1 MARAKSGE
9 RYLLGGINLWLCDFL
24 KRVEPHARYR
34 KPRFYASHWLRFL
47 TACASETA
55 GRLWP
60 NWTPFVTR
68 ESVQM
73 SRGPHFSSNAKA
85 ENELGYLPTS
95 SIDHAIHDAVDDF
108 VARCLAPVAAGRF
121 SSTRERRRSFRTTD
135 RHGADRKIAAASSR
149 HS

>member
-1 MARAKSGE
+1 
-9 RYLLGGINLWLCDFL
+9 
-24 KRVEPHARYR
+24 
-34 KPRFYASHWLRFL
+34 
-47 TACASETA
+47 
-55 GRLWP
+55 
-60 NWTPFVTR
+60 
-68 ESVQM
+68 M

-85 ENELGYLPTS
+85 ENELDYLPTS

-108 VARCLAPVAAGRF
+108 VARRLAPVAAGRF